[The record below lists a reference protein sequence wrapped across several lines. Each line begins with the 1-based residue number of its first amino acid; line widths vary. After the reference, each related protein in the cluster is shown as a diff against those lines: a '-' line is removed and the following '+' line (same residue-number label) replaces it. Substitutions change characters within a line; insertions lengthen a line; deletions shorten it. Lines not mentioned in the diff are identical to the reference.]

1 MVSIP
6 FHQVVRATTPLVTTA
21 IYRVFYFRTYSTPTY
36 LSLLPIILGVGF
48 ATYGDYSYTTAGF
61 LMTFLGV
68 ILGAIKVSG

>member
-6 FHQVVRATTPLVTTA
+6 FHQVVRATTPLITTG
-21 IYRVFYFRTYSTPTY
+21 IYRVFYSRTYSMPTY
-36 LSLLPIILGVGF
+36 LSLLPIILGVGL

-68 ILGAIKVSG
+68 ILGAVKVGG